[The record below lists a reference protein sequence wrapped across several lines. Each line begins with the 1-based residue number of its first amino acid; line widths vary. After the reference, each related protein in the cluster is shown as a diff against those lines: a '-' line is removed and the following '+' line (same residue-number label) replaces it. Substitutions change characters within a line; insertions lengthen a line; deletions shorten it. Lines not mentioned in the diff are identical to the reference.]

1 MSTTKKATPAAESR
15 PTDARLH
22 PVVSHVAD
30 RLEAAGATAT
40 TCWDNEGGFLA
51 HLVVDY
57 SPLEI
62 GKFYAMVI
70 EVCGHLAQ
78 SLTFDLPADVRT
90 RHEDALK
97 FAQDPRNLRSL
108 FDGCALEIERRAK
121 AAKAAKAAAA
131 A

>member
-1 MSTTKKATPAAESR
+1 MSTTNKIAPAGETR

-30 RLEAAGATAT
+30 RLEAAGATAKSH
-40 TCWDNEGGFLA
+40 WDYEGG
-51 HLVVDY
+51 LVADLNVGP
-57 SPLEI
+57 STLES
-62 GKFYAMVI
+62 GKFYALVI

-121 AAKAAKAAAA
+121 AA
-131 A
+131 